1 MNIAIIV
8 LVSVNLII
16 SIAVLLEKG
25 EQNKSPMEKIA
36 EIMEYSQDGEH
47 LIIKD
52 RDRKIKFSVSAEVY
66 EE

>member
-8 LVSVNLII
+8 LVSINMII
-16 SIAVLLEKG
+16 SIAVLLKED
-25 EQNKSPMEKIA
+25 EQSKSPMEKVA
-36 EIMEYSQDGEH
+36 EIMEYSLDGNH

-52 RDRKIKFSVSAEVY
+52 GDRKVKFSISAEAY